1 MSKFPVEISDNEG
14 IVDSVN
20 YLLSGPGG
28 LGQNFQGFADYRGAY
43 LTGSFREPFT
53 VPLTTTPPPTFY
65 VAPVNISDIQV
76 PTNPGRILEITFAS
90 AQAVPPFNPGDTVV
104 IADVVDDEA
113 ADFFNDT
120 YSRSVVSCSTTGVIL
135 QTQRTFTWP
144 NYVSGGNISKNLADI
159 ESSTDCNGRVTV
171 YGPTD
176 RVFITSQ
183 INVDTGFTCSTT
195 SEFDVIVRINRYRGT
210 PTTVANDNDF
220 LFDLDENPIV
230 SEQRTHYT
238 KTTSGT
244 TGNVEYIFTTVLDQ
258 PSFGY
263 YWYILDY
270 LFSNLDP
277 DKGGLLRQP
286 MGSTAAYT
294 YAGTAAAQ
302 GSTTDYYNVIP
313 TTLTGTGSGAD
324 IDIQL
329 LEGSSTAYSEENV
342 RISFIN
348 DGGTDYEV
356 GDTIKI
362 LGTDLGGATPAND
375 MTLTIQAID
384 PQPYPGDALPDVVE
398 LGLRSFTAQVIKQ

>member
-28 LGQNFQGFADYRGAY
+28 LGQNFQGFSDYQGAY

-53 VPLTTTPPPTFY
+53 TPLTTTPPPTFY
-65 VAPVNISDIQV
+65 VAPVDISDIQV
-76 PTNPGRILEITFAS
+76 PINPGRILEITFVS

-144 NYVSGGNISKNLADI
+144 NYVSGGNIGKNLADI

-183 INVDTGFTCSTT
+183 INVDTSFTCSTT
-195 SEFDVIVRINRYRGT
+195 SEFDVIMRINRYRGT

-220 LFDLDENPIV
+220 TFDLDVNPIV

-238 KTTSGT
+238 RTTSGT

-270 LFSNLDP
+270 VFSNLDP
-277 DKGGLLRQP
+277 DQGGLLAQP
-286 MGSTAAYT
+286 MGSTESYT
-294 YAGTAAAQ
+294 YAGTAATQ
-302 GSTTDYYNVIP
+302 GSTTTYSGISP
-313 TTLTGTGSGAD
+313 TTLTGTGSGAV
-324 IDIQL
+324 IRVQL
-329 LEGSSTAYSEENV
+329 LEGSSTPYNEATT
-342 RISFIN
+342 RIRIQNS
-348 DGGTDYEV
+348 GQDYEV
-356 GDTIKI
+356 GDTIKV

-375 MTLTIQAID
+375 MTLTIQAIN
-384 PQPYPGDALPDVVE
+384 PQPYPGDALPNVVE